1 MYTLKLGFI
10 VNPIAGMG
18 GKVGLKGTD
27 GAEVLKRAIELGAY
41 PEAGIKAK
49 KSIRSPCSL

>member
-1 MYTLKLGFI
+1 MRGSLGLI

-27 GAEVLKRAIELGAY
+27 GATLAAALERGAE
-41 PEAGIKAK
+41 PVAADARCG
-49 KSIRSPCSL
+49 R